1 LHMPTL
7 TSPTHTAA
15 PYRPI
20 WTSPSKIVYN
30 PLESFPGDH
39 QGSRISRPLARHN
52 FCQKALPP
60 TARSK
65 SRKTLSTKRNPYPTY
80 SRARLP
86 LQGYLLRVRTQ
97 SLVTLGEQF
106 HKANFWSLDVVL
118 LINYIIY

>member
-7 TSPTHTAA
+7 TSPTHSAA

-39 QGSRISRPLARHN
+39 QGSRISRPLARHH
-52 FCQKALPP
+52 FSLPP
-60 TARSK
+60 TARAK
-65 SRKTLSTKRNPYPTY
+65 SRKTLPTKRNPFPNY
-80 SRARLP
+80 SRAIRLS
-86 LQGYLLRVRTQ
+86 LQGNLLRVRTQ

-106 HKANFWSLDVVL
+106 RKANFWILDVVL
-118 LINYIIY
+118 FDKIQMN